1 MCFLYNLTYQP
12 EEEEMKIKRR
22 DFLKLSAA
30 TGVGAAVFKGSTW
43 NSFAEAKGGDSG
55 EGPGEWKPSTCQ
67 GCTTWCPV
75 EIFVQDGRAV
85 YVRGNRYSKQNE
97 GKVCPRG
104 LMSLQQVYD
113 PDRIK
118 VPMKRTN
125 PKKGRGID
133 PKFVPI
139 SWDEA
144 LDTIADKMMD
154 LRKAGE
160 PEKFC
165 LMRGR
170 YTYLRDLIYDVVPK
184 VFGSPNNISHSSTC
198 AEGEKFG
205 SFFTEGYWSYR
216 DYDLDNTKYLLVW
229 GCDPVSSNRL
239 VPAAIKRMGD
249 VLDRATVA
257 VVDPK
262 LNNTAAKGHEWLPIL
277 PGTDAAAALAIAHV
291 LLTEGGWSREFVG
304 DFKDGKNLFKAGA
317 NVDEAAFAEK
327 ETNGVVKWWNLAVK
341 DMTPEKAA
349 ELCGVPADQL
359 VRVARGMAKAA
370 PKVCVMLG
378 PGAAM
383 HVRGGYNAMAVHAL
397 AGLTGGCDNLGGSL
411 QTAKIP
417 VNKLNKDLLKT
428 FQDDL
433 AKKHSKMQ
441 KIDQRGYLDL
451 PALKKGKPG
460 GGVCTNNAATGILNE
475 DPYDIKVLVGYM
487 NNFVFSCNGT
497 ERWEKALEKVPF
509 TTHLTTHAS
518 EFTQFADIVL
528 PCTTTMF
535 EKLGFVKTKAN
546 RYATCTL
553 VQPVIEPLWDV
564 ISDETG
570 FPFLL
575 AEKFKERGFPNLYDA
590 LTTMYVD
597 PESGKKPSNPG
608 ELAEFALKY
617 YTLPLWDGKK
627 DSHGEKINGWAE
639 MRKRGMWNS
648 DPYKYK
654 QHWGGHFKTATKKFE
669 FYSETLKHSLEKHAE
684 KHKVSVDKVLEAC
697 NYTVRGELAFVPHYE
712 PPHRNGDM
720 KKYPFVFIDY
730 KSRLNREGRS
740 QNCPWYYE
748 FKHVDPGDVGHQDT
762 LKINPVDAEKL
773 GIKDGDKVRISSE
786 GGSGIVVAHLWEGVR
801 PGTVTKAYGQ
811 GHWAYGKVAAADYNK
826 AEERGVNNNTIVPW
840 DIDRLSGSN
849 ARNGG
854 QAVVN
859 IEKV

>member
-1 MCFLYNLTYQP
+1 
-12 EEEEMKIKRR
+12 MKIKRR
-22 DFLKLSAA
+22 DFLKLSVAAGAAA
-30 TGVGAAVFKGSTW
+30 TLRKPVLNAFAKSDGAKITVG
-43 NSFAEAKGGDSG
+43 EL
-55 EGPGEWKPSTCQ
+55 PGEWKPSTCQ

-85 YVRGNRYSKQNE
+85 RVRGNRYSKQNE

-104 LMSLQQVYD
+104 HLSLQQVYD
-113 PDRIK
+113 PDRVK

-125 PKKGRGID
+125 LKKGRGVD

-144 LDTIADKMMD
+144 LDTIADKMME
-154 LRKAGE
+154 LRKAEE

-170 YTYLRDLIYDVVPK
+170 YTYMRDLIYDVVPK

-262 LNNTAAKGHEWLPIL
+262 LNNTAAKGHEWLPVL

-291 LLTEGGWSREFVG
+291 LMTEGGWSKEFVG
-304 DFKDGKNLFKAGA
+304 DFKDGKNLFTAGKS
-317 NVDEAAFAEK
+317 VEESAFVEK
-327 ETNGVVKWWNLAVK
+327 ETSGVVKWWNLSVRE
-341 DMTPEKAA
+341 MTPERA
-349 ELCGVPADQL
+349 EKLCGIPADQL
-359 VRVARGMAKAA
+359 VRVARGMANAV
-370 PKVCVMLG
+370 PNVCVMLG

-397 AGLTGGCDNLGGSL
+397 AGLTGGCDNVGGSL

-417 VNKLNKDLLKT
+417 VNKINKDQLKS

-460 GGVCTNNAATGILNE
+460 GGVATNNAATGILAE
-475 DPYDIKVLVGYM
+475 DPYEIKVLVGYM

-509 TTHLTTHAS
+509 TVHLTTHAA
-518 EFTQFADIVL
+518 EFTQYADIVL
-528 PCTTTMF
+528 PCTTTKY

-564 ISDETG
+564 IADETG
-570 FPFLL
+570 FPFLIGQKL
-575 AEKFKERGFPNLYDA
+575 KERGFPNIFDA

-597 PESGKKPSNPG
+597 PETGKKPTNSD

-617 YTLPLWDGKK
+617 YTAPLWDGKK

-654 QHWGGHFKTATKKFE
+654 KHWGGHFKTATKKFE
-669 FYSETLKHSLEKHAE
+669 FYSETLKRSLEKHAE
-684 KHKVSVDKVLEAC
+684 KHKVSVDEVLKAC

-762 LKINPVDAEKL
+762 LKINPADADKL

-786 GGSGIVVAHLWEGVR
+786 GGSGVVFAHLWEGVR

-811 GHWAYGKVAAADYNK
+811 GHWAYGKVAAADYAR
-826 AEERGVNNNTIVPW
+826 AEERGFNNNTIVPW